1 MSTLSVGSSTGS
13 PVTVS
18 GLASGL
24 DTSSIISALMAAERQ
39 PLTRLTN
46 EQHALQAK
54 QQQIQSVQSSL
65 QQLALSASE
74 FELPSLFEGSQT
86 ASSSEPAR
94 VGAAVVAG
102 AAIGGY
108 EVEVTQ
114 LASAAQRSFAFA
126 SPAAEDTLSIDGRSY
141 TLKAGET
148 AKELASAINSD
159 GSATV
164 YAAVLQNGAL
174 ALSTRATGATGAEFI
189 KVSDPGGALTEVTGS
204 AREGRNAEYKL
215 DGVAASSNSNTVVDA
230 IPGVTLTLLGLTGT
244 SPVTVDVQPPGASVS
259 AVEGQVQAFVKLY
272 NSTVEAI
279 QKQLITKPIA
289 KPTSASEFGTGALFG
304 DFEMESLLANLR
316 QSMYEPIAGLAAG
329 VASLA
334 DIGIAVGASGGAGTS
349 QAALE
354 GQLTLDTSKLSEAVK
369 ANPEGVQKLLQ
380 QWAQGLQS
388 TLTQVAQAGGTL
400 EARINGDSSQVTELS
415 RQIDTMNEMLAAREK
430 ALQATYAQLE
440 GVLSQ
445 NSSQVSWLASQEAS
459 LTASGL

>member
-114 LASAAQRSFAFA
+114 LASSAQRSFAFA
-126 SPAAEDTLSIDGRSY
+126 SPTAEDTLSIDGRSY

-189 KVSDPGGALTEVTGS
+189 KVSDPGGALTEVAGS

-230 IPGVTLTLLGLTGT
+230 IPGVTLMLLGLTGT

-272 NSTVEAI
+272 NSTV
-279 QKQLITKPIA
+279 
-289 KPTSASEFGTGALFG
+289 
-304 DFEMESLLANLR
+304 
-316 QSMYEPIAGLAAG
+316 
-329 VASLA
+329 
-334 DIGIAVGASGGAGTS
+334 
-349 QAALE
+349 
-354 GQLTLDTSKLSEAVK
+354 
-369 ANPEGVQKLLQ
+369 
-380 QWAQGLQS
+380 
-388 TLTQVAQAGGTL
+388 
-400 EARINGDSSQVTELS
+400 
-415 RQIDTMNEMLAAREK
+415 
-430 ALQATYAQLE
+430 
-440 GVLSQ
+440 
-445 NSSQVSWLASQEAS
+445 
-459 LTASGL
+459 

>member
-1 MSTLSVGSSTGS
+1 
-13 PVTVS
+13 
-18 GLASGL
+18 
-24 DTSSIISALMAAERQ
+24 
-39 PLTRLTN
+39 
-46 EQHALQAK
+46 
-54 QQQIQSVQSSL
+54 
-65 QQLALSASE
+65 
-74 FELPSLFEGSQT
+74 
-86 ASSSEPAR
+86 
-94 VGAAVVAG
+94 
-102 AAIGGY
+102 
-108 EVEVTQ
+108 
-114 LASAAQRSFAFA
+114 
-126 SPAAEDTLSIDGRSY
+126 
-141 TLKAGET
+141 
-148 AKELASAINSD
+148 
-159 GSATV
+159 
-164 YAAVLQNGAL
+164 
-174 ALSTRATGATGAEFI
+174 
-189 KVSDPGGALTEVTGS
+189 
-204 AREGRNAEYKL
+204 
-215 DGVAASSNSNTVVDA
+215 
-230 IPGVTLTLLGLTGT
+230 
-244 SPVTVDVQPPGASVS
+244 
-259 AVEGQVQAFVKLY
+259 
-272 NSTVEAI
+272 
-279 QKQLITKPIA
+279 
-289 KPTSASEFGTGALFG
+289 
-304 DFEMESLLANLR
+304 MESLLANLR